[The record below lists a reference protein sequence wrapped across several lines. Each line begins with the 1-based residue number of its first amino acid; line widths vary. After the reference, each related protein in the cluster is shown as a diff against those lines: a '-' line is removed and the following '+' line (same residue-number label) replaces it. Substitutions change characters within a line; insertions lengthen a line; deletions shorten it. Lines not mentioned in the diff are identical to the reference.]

1 MHLPD
6 FVWLWRLAAWSM
18 GFSLLAY
25 LVLALSGG
33 AMLYKRTHQQARTQ
47 SVQQWLRPLH
57 YGLGIILVTLVLF
70 LMAIGLVGT
79 WGHFGSL
86 GHSWHLGA
94 GLTVVALVVISAL
107 SASQITPDRP
117 IARKIHLT
125 TNAVLFVGFLWVLVT
140 GWTVVQ
146 KYLPA

>member
-18 GFSLLAY
+18 GLSLLAY
-25 LVLALSGG
+25 LVLAVSGG
-33 AMLYKRTHQQARTQ
+33 GMAYGRIKEQPRPL
-47 SVQQWLRPLH
+47 WLRPLH
-57 YGLGIILVTLVLF
+57 YIMGIALVGLVVF
-70 LMAIGLVGT
+70 LLAIGLVGT

-94 GLTVVALVVISAL
+94 GLSVVTLVIASAV
-107 SASQITPDRP
+107 SASQINPQRP
-117 IARKIHLT
+117 LARRIHVGA
-125 TNAVLFVGFLWVLVT
+125 NLFLFLGFLGVLVT
-140 GWTVVQ
+140 GWAVVQ

>member
-6 FVWLWRLAAWSM
+6 FVWLWRMAAWSM
-18 GFSLLAY
+18 GLSLTAY

-33 AMLYKRTHQQARTQ
+33 GMLYKRTKQQPRP
-47 SVQQWLRPLH
+47 QWLRPLH
-57 YGLGIILVTLVLF
+57 YSMGIILVGLVIF

-94 GLTVVALVVISAL
+94 GLTVVGLVIISAI
-107 SASQITPDRP
+107 SSSQISGNPQARQIH
-117 IARKIHLT
+117 IAINALLLT
-125 TNAVLFVGFLWVLVT
+125 GFLWVLLT
-140 GWTVVQ
+140 GWDVVQ
-146 KYLPA
+146 KYLPT